1 MNRPLKSRLFEFLM
15 LLLCSASDLQGVL
28 RDLLGAQLSTAS
40 QRRRRRMK
48 EPLQNRRYE
57 ILLLVSL
64 VLLTATLVGTLV
76 NAALR
81 VQVVA

>member
-1 MNRPLKSRLFEFLM
+1 
-15 LLLCSASDLQGVL
+15 
-28 RDLLGAQLSTAS
+28 
-40 QRRRRRMK
+40 MK

-76 NAALR
+76 KAELR

>member
-1 MNRPLKSRLFEFLM
+1 
-15 LLLCSASDLQGVL
+15 
-28 RDLLGAQLSTAS
+28 
-40 QRRRRRMK
+40 MK

>member
-1 MNRPLKSRLFEFLM
+1 
-15 LLLCSASDLQGVL
+15 
-28 RDLLGAQLSTAS
+28 
-40 QRRRRRMK
+40 MK

-64 VLLTATLVGTLV
+64 VLLTATLAGTLV

-81 VQVVA
+81 AQVVA